1 MPIRKERTMSRKDDK
16 PKNHSY
22 DVENIEDNFAISVLS
37 LVLTATLVLLCVGYF
52 SLLFPENGKLP
63 GGLFGL
69 FAGLAVYF
77 VCFILSLITTVT
89 SLIGFLLGHS
99 SIKGFETK
107 RKTRKPTK
115 TKKRSPNKSETVRFF
130 MPVRAEKRAAA
141 P

>member
-1 MPIRKERTMSRKDDK
+1 MSRKDDK

-107 RKTRKPTK
+107 RKRMWAIIVT
-115 TKKRSPNKSETVRFF
+115 TVNFVALIGSIVGVIHFSWIFR
-130 MPVRAEKRAAA
+130 
-141 P
+141 